1 MDDNFTPKV
10 KDVIGYSKEE
20 ALRLGHDFIGTEHLM
35 LGLLRDGSGKAIEIL
50 DLLAIDLDVLRR
62 KVEILSPANP
72 NIAFSSNEK
81 KNLHLT
87 RQAERALKTTFLEA
101 KLFQDSSINTAH
113 LLLCILRNEN
123 DPTTKLLNKLKV
135 DYDCVKEQFKNMN
148 INEDENIIE
157 SPRADAFP
165 EDDSNAGEGS
175 RENPF
180 TSGSGSAKGQ
190 RKSKTPVL
198 DNFGRDLTAMAEE
211 DKLDPVVGR
220 EAEIQ
225 RVSQILSRRKKNN
238 PLLIGE
244 PGVGKSAIAEG
255 LALRIV
261 KRKVSRILFGKR
273 VVTLDLAS
281 LVAGTKYRGQFEERM
296 KAVMN
301 ELEKNDD
308 IILFID
314 EIHTIVGAGGATGSL
329 DASNMFKPALARGEI
344 QCIGATTLDEYRQYI
359 EKDGALERRFQK
371 VMVEPTSLEETV
383 EILQNIKGKY
393 EDHHN
398 VNYTDEA
405 IQACVKLTNRYM
417 TDRFLPDKAIDAL
430 DEAGSRIHIT
440 NLDVPKQILELEKK
454 LEEVK
459 EKKSSVV
466 KKQKYEEAAKLRDD
480 EKKLEKEL
488 SIAQEKWEEDSKL
501 HRETVTEDNV
511 ADVVSMMTGIPV
523 NRIAQKES
531 NRLAE
536 LPNLIKGKVI
546 GQDEAVAKVVKA
558 IQRNRVGLK
567 DPNKPIGS
575 FIFLGSTGVG
585 KTQLAKVLANQLFDS
600 SDALVR
606 IDMSEYMEKFAVS
619 RLVGAPPGYVGYEEG
634 GQLTEKIRRKPYSV
648 LLLDEIEKAHPDVF
662 NMLLQVLDDGHLT
675 DSLGRKIDFRNTII
689 IMTSN
694 VGARK
699 LQDFGTGVGFG
710 TQSRQDQ
717 ADDMARSVIEN
728 ALKKAFAPEFLN
740 RVDDVVVFNSLDRE
754 HIHLIIDIELEKLYG
769 RISDLGY
776 NLQLSDKAKDY
787 ITDKGFDKQYGARPL
802 KRAIQ
807 KYIEDA
813 LAEEIITAQLTEGD
827 SIFMDLNE
835 ETDELT
841 INIEKSEPT
850 PEDSEPTTEDKE

>member
-1 MDDNFTPKV
+1 MDDNFSPRV
-10 KDVIGYSKEE
+10 KDVIAYSKEE

-35 LGLLRDGSGKAIEIL
+35 LGLLRDGSGKAINIL
-50 DLLAIDLDVLRR
+50 SALQIDLDTLRR

-72 NIAFSSNEK
+72 GVGPISNDK

-101 KLFQDSSINTAH
+101 KLFQSSSINTAH

-135 DYDCVKEQFKNMN
+135 DYDIVKEQFKSM
-148 INEDENIIE
+148 ITSDDDFLDTPSAE
-157 SPRADAFP
+157 SYS
-165 EDDSNAGEGS
+165 DDSDASEEG
-175 RENPF
+175 RDNPF
-180 TSGSGSAKGQ
+180 SSSGGKASK
-190 RKSKTPVL
+190 KSKTPVL
-198 DNFGRDLTAMAEE
+198 DNFGRDLTYLAEE
-211 DKLDPVVGR
+211 GKLDPVVGR
-220 EAEIQ
+220 EKEIQ
-225 RVSQILSRRKKNN
+225 RVSQVLSRRKKNN

-261 KRKVSRILFGKR
+261 KKKVSRILYGKR

-371 VMVEPTSLEETV
+371 VMVEPTSIDETI
-383 EILQNIKGKY
+383 EILHNIKEKY
-393 EDHHN
+393 EEHHN
-398 VNYTDEA
+398 VDYTDNA
-405 IQACVKLTNRYM
+405 IEACVKLTSRYI

-430 DEAGSRIHIT
+430 DEAGSRVHIT
-440 NLDVPKQILELEKK
+440 NMEVPKQILELEKQ
-454 LEEVK
+454 LDEVRELK
-459 EKKSSVV
+459 NSVV

-488 SIAQEKWEEDSKL
+488 AVAQEKWEEESKL
-501 HRETVTEDNV
+501 HREVVSEDNV
-511 ADVVSMMTGIPV
+511 ADVVSMMSGIPV
-523 NRIAQKES
+523 TKIAQTES
-531 NRLAE
+531 NKLAK
-536 LPNLIKGKVI
+536 LPDLIKGRVI
-546 GQDEAVAKVVKA
+546 GQDEAVAKVSKA
-558 IQRNRVGLK
+558 IQRNRAGLK

-575 FIFLGSTGVG
+575 FIFLGQTGVG
-585 KTQLAKVLANQLFDS
+585 KTQLAKVLASELFDS
-600 SDALVR
+600 EDALVR
-606 IDMSEYMEKFAVS
+606 IDMSEYMEKFAIS
-619 RLVGAPPGYVGYEEG
+619 RLIGAPPGYVGYEEG
-634 GQLTEKIRRKPYSV
+634 GQLTEKVRRKPYAV
-648 LLLDEIEKAHPDVF
+648 ILLDEVEKAHPDVF
-662 NMLLQVLDDGHLT
+662 NMLLQVLDDGYLT

-694 VGARK
+694 IGARQLK
-699 LQDFGTGVGFG
+699 DFGQGVGFG
-710 TQSRQDQ
+710 TAAKKAQ
-717 ADDMARSVIEN
+717 ADEHQKSVIEN

-740 RVDDVVVFNSLDRE
+740 RIDDVIVFNPLERE
-754 HIHLIIDIELEKLYG
+754 HIHRIIDIELEKLYA
-769 RISDLGY
+769 RIKDIGY
-776 NLQLSDKAKDY
+776 HLSLSEKAKDY
-787 ITDKGFDKQYGARPL
+787 IAEKGFDRQYGARPL

-813 LAEEIITAQLTEGD
+813 LAEEIVNSKLSEGD
-827 SIFMDLNE
+827 SIFMDLDPKTN
-835 ETDELT
+835 ELT
-841 INIEKSEPT
+841 IDIKKAGEK
-850 PEDSEPTTEDKE
+850 TES

>member
-1 MDDNFTPKV
+1 MDDNFSPRV
-10 KDVIGYSKEE
+10 KDVIAYSKEE

-35 LGLLRDGSGKAIEIL
+35 LGLLRDGNGKAVSIL
-50 DLLAIDLDVLRR
+50 NALDVDLNHLRR

-72 NIAFSSNEK
+72 NSDSATNDK

-101 KLFQDSSINTAH
+101 KLFQSSSINTAH

-123 DPTTKLLNKLKV
+123 DPTTKLLMKMKV
-135 DYDCVKEQFKNMN
+135 DYDGVKDQFKVMMAND
-148 INEDENIIE
+148 EDYLDSPSAESFPSDDDAAAADGGKENL
-157 SPRADAFP
+157 
-165 EDDSNAGEGS
+165 
-175 RENPF
+175 F
-180 TSGSGSAKGQ
+180 TGNSGKKGNK
-190 RKSKTPVL
+190 KSKTPVL
-198 DNFGRDLTAMAEE
+198 DNFGRDLTALAEE
-211 DKLDPVVGR
+211 GKLDPVVGR
-220 EAEIQ
+220 ESEIQ

-261 KRKVSRILFGKR
+261 QRKVSRILYDKR

-371 VMVEPTSLEETV
+371 VLVEPTSIDETI
-383 EILQNIKGKY
+383 EILKNIKDKY
-393 EDHHN
+393 ESHHN
-398 VNYTDEA
+398 VLYTDDALE
-405 IQACVKLTNRYM
+405 ACVKLTNRYM

-430 DEAGSRIHIT
+430 DEAGSRVHIT
-440 NLDVPKQILELEKK
+440 NINVPEKILKIESK
-454 LEEVK
+454 LEEVRELK
-459 EKKSSVV
+459 NSVV

-480 EKKLEKEL
+480 EKNLEKEL
-488 SIAQEKWEEDSKL
+488 ADAQEVWEKESKL
-501 HRETVTEDNV
+501 HKETVDEENV
-511 ADVVSMMTGIPV
+511 AEVVSMMTGVPV
-523 NRIAQKES
+523 SRIAQAES
-531 NRLAE
+531 AKLAE
-536 LPNLIKGKVI
+536 LPKRIKGKVI
-546 GQDEAVAKVVKA
+546 GQDEAVGKVVKA
-558 IQRNRVGLK
+558 IQRNRAGLK

-575 FIFLGSTGVG
+575 FIFLGQTGVG
-585 KTQLAKVLANQLFDS
+585 KTQLAKVLARELFDS
-600 SDALVR
+600 ENALVR

-619 RLVGAPPGYVGYEEG
+619 RLIGAPPGYVGYEEG
-634 GQLTEKIRRKPYSV
+634 GQLTEKIRRKPYAV
-648 LLLDEIEKAHPDVF
+648 VLLDEIEKAHPDVF
-662 NMLLQVLDDGHLT
+662 NMLLQVLDDGYIT

-694 VGARK
+694 IGARK
-699 LQDFGTGVGFG
+699 LQDFGQGVGFG
-710 TQSRQDQ
+710 TSAKKNQ
-717 ADDMARSVIEN
+717 ADSNARSIIEN

-740 RVDDVVVFNSLDRE
+740 RVDDVMVFNSLDRDD
-754 HIHLIIDIELEKLYG
+754 IHKIIDIELEKLFD
-769 RISDLGY
+769 RIKGLGY
-776 NLQLSDKAKDY
+776 ELTLSKKAKDF
-787 ITDKGFDKQYGARPL
+787 IADKGFDKEYGARPL

-813 LAEEIITAQLTEGD
+813 LAEEIINSKIEEGD
-827 SIFMDLNE
+827 AIAMDLDEKSN
-835 ETDELT
+835 ELT
-841 INIEKSEPT
+841 IKVKKQKKK
-850 PEDSEPTTEDKE
+850 TES

>member
-1 MDDNFTPKV
+1 MDDNFSPRV
-10 KDVIGYSKEE
+10 KDVIAYSKEE

-35 LGLLRDGSGKAIEIL
+35 LGLLRDGNGKAIDIL
-50 DLLAIDLDVLRR
+50 SALEIDLNHLRR

-72 NIAFSSNEK
+72 SITTISNEK

-101 KLFQDSSINTAH
+101 KLFQSTSINTAH

-123 DPTTKLLNKLKV
+123 DPTTKLLNKLSV
-135 DYDCVKEQFKNMN
+135 DYDNVKEEFKSMITSEDDYLETPQAESFSDDD
-148 INEDENIIE
+148 INEEQD
-157 SPRADAFP
+157 DAKQ
-165 EDDSNAGEGS
+165 
-175 RENPF
+175 NPF
-180 TSGSGSAKGQ
+180 GQTKGKGNK
-190 RKSKTPVL
+190 KSKTPVL
-198 DNFGRDLTAMAEE
+198 DNFGRDLTQFAEE
-211 DKLDPVVGR
+211 GKLDPVVGR
-220 EAEIQ
+220 EKEIQ

-261 KRKVSRILFGKR
+261 KRKVSRILFNKR

-371 VMVEPTSLEETV
+371 VLIEPTTVEETIQ
-383 EILQNIKGKY
+383 ILNNIKGKY
-393 EDHHN
+393 EEHHN
-398 VNYTDEA
+398 VDYTQEA
-405 IQACVKLTNRYM
+405 IEACVKLTNRYM
-417 TDRFLPDKAIDAL
+417 TERFLPDKAIDAL
-430 DEAGSRIHIT
+430 DEAGSRVHIT

-454 LEEVK
+454 LEDVK
-459 EKKSSVV
+459 ETKNTVV

-480 EKKLEKEL
+480 EKRLEKEL
-488 SIAQEKWEEDSKL
+488 AIAQEKWEEESKQ
-501 HRETVTEDNV
+501 HREVVTEDNV

-523 NRIAQKES
+523 NKVAQTES
-531 NRLAE
+531 NKLAK
-536 LPNLIKGKVI
+536 LPDLIKGKVI

-558 IQRNRVGLK
+558 IQRNRAGLK

-575 FIFLGSTGVG
+575 FIFLGQTGVG
-585 KTQLAKVLANQLFDS
+585 KTQLAKVLAKELFDS
-600 SDALVR
+600 DDALVR
-606 IDMSEYMEKFAVS
+606 IDMSEYMEKFAIS
-619 RLVGAPPGYVGYEEG
+619 RLIGAPPGYVGYEEG
-634 GQLTEKIRRKPYSV
+634 GQLTEKVRRKPYAV
-648 LLLDEIEKAHPDVF
+648 ILLDEIEKAHPDVF
-662 NMLLQVLDDGHLT
+662 NMLLQVLDDGYLT
-675 DSLGRKIDFRNTII
+675 DSLGRKIDFRNSII

-694 VGARK
+694 IGARK
-699 LQDFGTGVGFG
+699 LKDFGQGVGFG
-710 TQSRQDQ
+710 TSAKEAQ
-717 ADDMARSVIEN
+717 AADNAKSVIEN

-740 RVDDVVVFNSLDRE
+740 RIDDVVVFNALEKED
-754 HIHLIIDIELEKLYG
+754 INKIIDIELVKLIK
-769 RISDLGY
+769 RIKDLGY
-776 NLQLSDKAKDY
+776 TLKLSKKAKDY
-787 ITDKGFDKQYGARPL
+787 IADKGFDKQYGARPL

-813 LAEEIITAQLTEGD
+813 LAEEIINSQISEGD
-827 SIFMDLNE
+827 KISMDYDSKTEELN
-835 ETDELT
+835 
-841 INIEKSEPT
+841 IKIEKSEKPT
-850 PEDSEPTTEDKE
+850 EG

>member
-1 MDDNFTPKV
+1 MDDNFSPRV
-10 KDVIGYSKEE
+10 KDVIAYSKEE

-35 LGLLRDGSGKAIEIL
+35 LGLLRDGNGKAIDIL
-50 DLLAIDLDVLRR
+50 NALDIDLNHLRR

-72 NIAFSSNEK
+72 NITVASNEK

-101 KLFQDSSINTAH
+101 KLFQSTSINTAH

-135 DYDCVKEQFKNMN
+135 DYDNVKEQFKFMITNDDDY
-148 INEDENIIE
+148 IDLPKSESFSDDEPNEEE
-157 SPRADAFP
+157 AAK
-165 EDDSNAGEGS
+165 
-175 RENPF
+175 ENPF
-180 TSGSGSAKGQ
+180 GQSSAKSTK
-190 RKSKTPVL
+190 KSKTPVL
-198 DNFGRDLTAMAEE
+198 DNFGRDLTVLAEE
-211 DKLDPVVGR
+211 GKLDPVVGR
-220 EAEIQ
+220 EKEIQ

-261 KRKVSRILFGKR
+261 KRKVSRILFNKR

-371 VMVEPTSLEETV
+371 VIVEPTTVEETI
-383 EILQNIKGKY
+383 EILNNIKGKY
-393 EDHHN
+393 EEHHN
-398 VNYTDEA
+398 VDYTQEA
-405 IQACVKLTNRYM
+405 VEACVKLTNRYM
-417 TDRFLPDKAIDAL
+417 TERFLPDKAIDAL
-430 DEAGSRIHIT
+430 DEAGSRVHIT
-440 NLDVPKQILELEKK
+440 NIDVPKQILELEKK

-459 EKKSSVV
+459 ETKNKVV

-480 EKKLEKEL
+480 EKRLEKEL
-488 SIAQEKWEEDSKL
+488 AIAQEKWEEETKQ
-501 HRETVTEDNV
+501 HREVVTEDNV

-523 NRIAQKES
+523 NRIAQTES
-531 NRLAE
+531 NKLAQ
-536 LPNLIKGKVI
+536 LPELIKGKVI
-546 GQDEAVAKVVKA
+546 GQDEAVSKVVKA
-558 IQRNRVGLK
+558 IQRNRAGLK

-575 FIFLGSTGVG
+575 FIFLGQTGVG
-585 KTQLAKVLANQLFDS
+585 KTQLAKVLARELFDS
-600 SDALVR
+600 EEALVR
-606 IDMSEYMEKFAVS
+606 IDMSEYMEKFAIS
-619 RLVGAPPGYVGYEEG
+619 RLIGAPPGYVGYEEG
-634 GQLTEKIRRKPYSV
+634 GQLTEKVRRKPYAV
-648 LLLDEIEKAHPDVF
+648 ILLDEIEKAHPDVF
-662 NMLLQVLDDGHLT
+662 NMLLQVLDDGYLT

-694 VGARK
+694 IGARK
-699 LQDFGTGVGFG
+699 LKDFGQGVGFG
-710 TQSRQDQ
+710 TSAKAAQANDNSR
-717 ADDMARSVIEN
+717 SIIEN

-740 RVDDVVVFNSLDRE
+740 RIDDVMVFNALERE
-754 HIHLIIDIELEKLYG
+754 DINKIIDIELAHLIT
-769 RISDLGY
+769 RIKDLGY
-776 NLQLSDKAKDY
+776 KLKLSKKAKDY
-787 ITDKGFDKQYGARPL
+787 IAEKGFDKDYGARPL

-813 LAEEIITAQLTEGD
+813 LAEEIINSQLLEGD
-827 SIFMDLNE
+827 TITMDLD
-835 ETDELT
+835 TKSDELT
-841 INIEKSEPT
+841 IKIEKSEKQ
-850 PEDSEPTTEDKE
+850 TES

>member
-1 MDDNFTPKV
+1 MDDNFSPRV
-10 KDVIGYSKEE
+10 KDVIAYSKEE

-35 LGLLRDGSGKAIEIL
+35 LGLLRDGNGKAINIL
-50 DLLAIDLDVLRR
+50 DALDVDLDHLRR

-72 NIAFSSNEK
+72 NTGTMQKDK

-101 KLFQDSSINTAH
+101 KLFQSSSINTAH

-123 DPTTKLLNKLKV
+123 DPTTKLLHKLKV
-135 DYDCVKEQFKNMN
+135 DYDNVKEQFKSM
-148 INEDENIIE
+148 ITSDDDYIDTPQAE
-157 SPRADAFP
+157 SFP
-165 EDDSNAGEGS
+165 GDTDDMGDSKEGS
-175 RENPF
+175 F
-180 TSGSGSAKGQ
+180 GSGSAAQKGNK
-190 RKSKTPVL
+190 KSKTPVL
-198 DNFGRDLTAMAEE
+198 DNFGRDLTRLAEE
-211 DKLDPVVGR
+211 NKLDPVVGR
-220 EAEIQ
+220 EKEIE

-255 LALRIV
+255 LALRIIN
-261 KRKVSRILFGKR
+261 KKVSRILYNKR

-371 VMVEPTSLEETV
+371 VMVEPTSVEETI
-383 EILQNIKGKY
+383 EILMNIKGKY
-393 EDHHN
+393 EEHHN

-405 IQACVKLTNRYM
+405 IMACVKLTNRYM

-430 DEAGSRIHIT
+430 DEAGSRVHIV
-440 NLDVPKQILELEKK
+440 NMDVPKQILELESQ
-454 LEEVK
+454 LEDVRELK
-459 EKKSSVV
+459 NSVV

-480 EKKLEKEL
+480 EKRLEKDL
-488 SIAQEKWEEDSKL
+488 ATAQERWEEESKL
-501 HRETVTEDNV
+501 HRETVSEDNV
-511 ADVVSMMTGIPV
+511 ADVVSMMSGIPV
-523 NRIAQKES
+523 NRIAQTES
-531 NRLAE
+531 NKLAE
-536 LPNLIKGKVI
+536 LPNLIKGFVI
-546 GQDEAVAKVVKA
+546 GQDEAVSKVARA
-558 IQRNRVGLK
+558 IQRNRAGLK

-575 FIFLGSTGVG
+575 FIFLGQTGVG
-585 KTQLAKVLANQLFDS
+585 KTQLAKILAKELFDS
-600 SDALVR
+600 EDALIR
-606 IDMSEYMEKFAVS
+606 IDMSEYMEKFAIS

-634 GQLTEKIRRKPYSV
+634 GQLTEKVRRKPYSV
-648 LLLDEIEKAHPDVF
+648 ILLDEVEKAHPDVF
-662 NMLLQVLDDGHLT
+662 NMLLQVLDDGFLT

-694 VGARK
+694 IGARQLK
-699 LQDFGTGVGFG
+699 DFGQGVGFG
-710 TQSRQDQ
+710 TAAKKAQ
-717 ADDMARSVIEN
+717 ADDHQKSVIEN

-740 RVDDVVVFNSLDRE
+740 RIDDVVVFNALERE
-754 HIHLIIDIELEKLYG
+754 DIHKIIDIELNKLYK
-769 RISDLGY
+769 RIKEIGYDLT
-776 NLQLSDKAKDY
+776 LSDKAKDY
-787 ITDKGFDKQYGARPL
+787 IADKGFDKQYGARPL

-807 KYIEDA
+807 KYIEDT
-813 LAEEIITAQLTEGD
+813 LAEEIVNSKLEEGD
-827 SIFMDLNE
+827 SIFMDLDE
-835 ETDELT
+835 KKEELT
-841 INIEKSEPT
+841 IKIEKAEKS
-850 PEDSEPTTEDKE
+850 PEAEK